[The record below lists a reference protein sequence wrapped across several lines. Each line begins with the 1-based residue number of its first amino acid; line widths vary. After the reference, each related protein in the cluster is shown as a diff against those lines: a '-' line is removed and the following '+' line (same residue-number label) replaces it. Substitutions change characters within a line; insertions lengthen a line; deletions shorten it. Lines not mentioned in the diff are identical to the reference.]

1 MFQKHNVSAK
11 YGEWV
16 ENWKILEVELFS
28 RGQVLSSCSIQGERE
43 RKWLKMPRCFPRGGG
58 CLYLDGLT
66 CSDLQFK
73 TIL

>member
-43 RKWLKMPRCFPRGGG
+43 RK
-58 CLYLDGLT
+58 
-66 CSDLQFK
+66 
-73 TIL
+73 